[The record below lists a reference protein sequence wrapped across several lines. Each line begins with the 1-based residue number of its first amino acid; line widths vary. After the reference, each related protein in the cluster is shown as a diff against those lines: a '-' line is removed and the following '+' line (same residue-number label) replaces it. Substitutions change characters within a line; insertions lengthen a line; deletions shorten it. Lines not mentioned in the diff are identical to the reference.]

1 MRSLMSTKP
10 LRAGGEVDSWCTKCQ
25 LLLGHRIVAMN
36 EGKPIK
42 VECLTCRT
50 VHMYR
55 ARAPGQKA
63 APGSTPSK
71 SSSSSPSTARASRAP
86 APTKA
91 AQAEALRTL
100 SWEKAIAGK
109 AMNEFKAY
117 RVSIGFEEGDLV
129 RHARFG
135 DGVVIRVLDP
145 RKIEV
150 LFKDDTKTLAQNLT
164 D

>member
-1 MRSLMSTKP
+1 MSNKP

-36 EGKPIK
+36 ESKPVK

-50 VHMYR
+50 VHMFR
-55 ARAPGQKA
+55 AHAPGQKPTA
-63 APGSTPSK
+63 SGSSSK
-71 SSSSSPSTARASRAP
+71 SSATGTTRASRAA

-91 AQAEALRTL
+91 AQAEAQRTM

-109 AMNEFKAY
+109 AMGDFRAY
-117 RVSIGFEEGDLV
+117 GIAHGFEEGDLV
-129 RHARFG
+129 RHTRFG
-135 DGVVIRVLDP
+135 DGIVIRILDAK
-145 RKIEV
+145 KIEV